1 MAFQNNLMERLH
13 LSKKYVGGLTLYNI
27 DWFYDDI
34 VELTNLIENGGSGG
48 GGLTPEQE
56 AKLNSIIT
64 NGDGNSFYANDG
76 TYKPIQVP
84 DLSDYLPLA
93 AGSSNALTGDLYA
106 PSIYSTA
113 QASGSI
119 SFYSL
124 GQFLKVNTDTLSPTL
139 LGNNKIKV
147 MASLVNNGNGNFN
160 IGGTG
165 SLEEFYNGFFRHIH
179 TNTLQ
184 CAYSDAPKHILV
196 NSDLKLYTDIKLVS
210 DSELVLNAPNSIKLD
225 SPIIVLA
232 DGAKI
237 TGASTSDSTNHE
249 IFGINSYTDSDGT
262 YDQLEVGSQEALYN
276 VNIVYDAARTQGHA
290 TADLYNE
297 DGSYRSKEIFAYVS
311 DIVPNK
317 LSAEGTATVTIPEQ
331 SIVLSVN
338 YNRLMLFE
346 SDYIN
351 NNGLVTITNTDI
363 RGTIEPTDKIEVT
376 YLT

>member
-34 VELTNLIENGGSGG
+34 VELTDLIENGGSGG

-84 DLSDYLPLA
+84 DLSNYLPLE
-93 AGSSNALTGDLYA
+93 AGSSNSLTGTLYA
-106 PSIYSTA
+106 PSIFSAA

-119 SFYSL
+119 SFYNL
-124 GQFLKVNTDTLSPTL
+124 GQFKKVQTDTLDTTI
-139 LGNNKIKV
+139 LGNGKIKV
-147 MASLVNNGNGNFN
+147 MASLVNNGNGNFS
-160 IGGTG
+160 IGGSG
-165 SLEEFYNGFFRHIH
+165 NLEAFYNGFFQNIY
-179 TNTLQ
+179 TNSLE
-184 CAYSDAPKHILV
+184 CAYSLGDGYIRV
-196 NSDLKLYTDIKLVS
+196 NSDLQLYQDTKLVS
-210 DSELVLNAPNSIKLD
+210 NSDLVLNSPSSIKLD

-276 VNIVYDAARTQGHA
+276 VNIVYDPARTQGHA

-297 DGSYRSKEIFAYVS
+297 DGSYRSKEIFAYIS
-311 DIVPNK
+311 DITPNR
-317 LSAEGTATVTIPEQ
+317 LSVEGVATITIPAQ
-331 SIVLSVN
+331 SILLSVN

-346 SDYIN
+346 SDYTN
-351 NNGLVTITNTDI
+351 VNGVITITNTDI
-363 RGTIEPTDKIEVT
+363 TGTIEPTDKIEVT